1 MIYEAVA
8 APTQEP
14 EILLYS
20 NKRFPTRLPS
30 ARCAQPLG
38 IQIARVQHIGA
49 RSHGVAITF
58 TDVRSIELLPSCNGK
73 LDKKKRKTTKKRK
86 KKKQEKRGE
95 REKERGRE
103 DVHRGN

>member
-73 LDKKKRKTTKKRK
+73 LDKKKRKKRKKRK
-86 KKKQEKRGE
+86 KTKKL
-95 REKERGRE
+95 
-103 DVHRGN
+103 